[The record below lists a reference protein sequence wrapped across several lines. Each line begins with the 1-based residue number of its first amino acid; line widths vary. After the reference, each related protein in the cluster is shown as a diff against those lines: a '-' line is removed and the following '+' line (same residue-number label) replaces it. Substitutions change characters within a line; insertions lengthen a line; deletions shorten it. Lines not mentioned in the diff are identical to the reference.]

1 MARLVRR
8 KPLWE
13 RVKANLDLFDWLLY
27 LSEEFE
33 TSDWDTKNLG
43 TMVGLGANF
52 VYLLARANTGR
63 RSKNVDDVFGDG
75 GGAGW
80 AAWFVSIPSYYC
92 AEDRF

>member
-1 MARLVRR
+1 MPRLVRR

-13 RVKANLDLFDWLLY
+13 RIKANLDLFDWLLY

-43 TMVGLGANF
+43 TIVGLGANF
-52 VYLLARANTGR
+52 IFLLARANTGR
-63 RSKNVDDVFGDG
+63 RSKNVDDVFGDD

-80 AAWFVSIPSYYC
+80 AGWLVSFSQAYNIEHAY
-92 AEDRF
+92 